1 MLGLDRTAEAGEVGV
16 SHVVDEDDDD
26 VWAFGGVQRAD
37 EKERAEEELH
47 EREFTKGGAVRRV
60 RSVCL
65 SRSGEGSNFLHGR
78 IFESRGRKRP
88 SLETS
93 SLVPIDFGSAVVWFE
108 KYSRPRGE
116 GCCRSG

>member
-47 EREFTKGGAVRRV
+47 EREVYKRW
-60 RSVCL
+60 
-65 SRSGEGSNFLHGR
+65 GR
-78 IFESRGRKRP
+78 
-88 SLETS
+88 
-93 SLVPIDFGSAVVWFE
+93 
-108 KYSRPRGE
+108 
-116 GCCRSG
+116 